1 MSHYIPTKMGIIGF
15 MRGLANDVA
24 NDGVTANAMDNS
36 PLCFPQ
42 RVEKG
47 IYNSESAEDVDFE
60 FAPDSVKRQYLQGAV
75 KHRASCV
82 QAGRSP
88 DTFMANADSHCNA
101 PTKGVIAQKCRRM
114 RSQLRC

>member
-1 MSHYIPTKMGIIGF
+1 VFELGAVIKSFQVRGHGGIGISAMSHYIPTKMGIIGF

-36 PLCFPQ
+36 PPGFPQ

-60 FAPDSVKRQYLQGAV
+60 FAPDSVKRQYLQG
-75 KHRASCV
+75 
-82 QAGRSP
+82 
-88 DTFMANADSHCNA
+88 
-101 PTKGVIAQKCRRM
+101 
-114 RSQLRC
+114 LR

>member
-15 MRGLANDVA
+15 KRGLANDVA

-36 PLCFPQ
+36 PPCFPQ

-60 FAPDSVKRQYLQGAV
+60 FAPDSVKRQYLQG
-75 KHRASCV
+75 
-82 QAGRSP
+82 
-88 DTFMANADSHCNA
+88 
-101 PTKGVIAQKCRRM
+101 
-114 RSQLRC
+114 LR